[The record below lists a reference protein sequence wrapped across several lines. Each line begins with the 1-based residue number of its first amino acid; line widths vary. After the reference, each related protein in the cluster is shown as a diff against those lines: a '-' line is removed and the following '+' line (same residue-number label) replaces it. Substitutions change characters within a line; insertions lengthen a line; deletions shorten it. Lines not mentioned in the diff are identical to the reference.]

1 MCCFRPS
8 SRAFIEQPQE
18 SNGEVQQGERLGSR
32 TPPGLATG
40 LAGDRV
46 QNENAGPWLKN
57 DQEFRTATAERS
69 TKCGDTCAAPTQP
82 ALNLTPNEFITVGTS
97 GREMKGQ
104 GPLRVCDSEG
114 TRERF
119 EGVTFALDQIEG
131 KR

>member
-1 MCCFRPS
+1 MLFQAKFEGVY
-8 SRAFIEQPQE
+8 RA
-18 SNGEVQQGERLGSR
+18 
-32 TPPGLATG
+32 ATG
-40 LAGDRV
+40 KQWRGPAGGEARLADPARTGYRISGGRA